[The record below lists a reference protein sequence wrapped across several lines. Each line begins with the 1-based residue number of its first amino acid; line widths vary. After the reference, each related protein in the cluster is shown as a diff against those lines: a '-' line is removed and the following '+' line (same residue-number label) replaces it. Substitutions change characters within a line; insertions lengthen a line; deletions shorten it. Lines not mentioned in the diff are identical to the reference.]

1 MSDIPTGIPTGI
13 PTSIPT
19 TNPTS
24 LPTMIPTFNITTIDD
39 DKLLNTREDDDIE
52 PSIIAAIVIGS
63 FGISYIIYMSYQ
75 MFGSEIHK
83 KLRRWYHRKKQNDN
97 LARIMPV

>member
-1 MSDIPTGIPTGI
+1 MPTGIPTSI

-24 LPTMIPTFNITTIDD
+24 LPTMIPTFNITTISD
-39 DKLLNTREDDDIE
+39 DKLSNTSENDDVE
-52 PSIIAAIVIGS
+52 PSIIAAIVLGS
-63 FGISYIIYMSYQ
+63 LGISYIIYMTYQ
-75 MFGSEIHK
+75 MFGPQIHK
-83 KLRRWYHRKKQNDN
+83 NLRRWYHRKKQNDN